1 VEKGDL
7 LTLIGGFVVLL
18 LVAVLVRPDS
28 FMVLVPGSNPG
39 GSTQLTVTPAVSPEM
54 SVEVTSTPRAVTVTG
69 INITPQEPAPPYR
82 IMYTSNPFTY
92 PKIHLPDHME
102 TFGASD
108 IPLRE
113 NRSVTFAYVEGT
125 GGGLTQVFTV
135 PYEVWAVNMT
145 VNAEQRPQYA
155 MFKMVI
161 CDATTGAVL
170 QGGEIQFP
178 GTMYKIVRASGPM
191 YMIITTSNVDSFR
204 IDLETPYRFYV
215 AASITS

>member
-1 VEKGDL
+1 MEKGDL

-28 FMVLVPGSNPG
+28 FMVLLPGSQEG
-39 GSTQLTVTPAVSPEM
+39 VTPQITATLTVSPEM
-54 SVEVTSTPRAVTVTG
+54 TVAATGTPRTVPVTG
-69 INITPQEPAPPYR
+69 ITPQEPRPPYR
-82 IMYTSNPFTY
+82 ITYTSNPFTY

-102 TFGASD
+102 AFCASD

-125 GGGLTQVFTV
+125 GGGLTQIFTV

-145 VNAEQRPQYA
+145 VHAERMPQYA

-161 CDATTGAVL
+161 CDAKTGAVL

-178 GTMYKIVRASGPM
+178 GSMYKVVRASGPM

-204 IDLETPYRFYV
+204 IDLGTPYRFYV
-215 AASITS
+215 TEGTVS

>member
-1 VEKGDL
+1 MEKGDL

-28 FMVLVPGSNPG
+28 FMVLVPGSSPG
-39 GSTQLTVTPAVSPEM
+39 VTPQITITPAASPEM
-54 SVEVTSTPRAVTVTG
+54 TVAVTDTPRTVPVA
-69 INITPQEPAPPYR
+69 NSTPQEPAPPYR

-102 TFGASD
+102 AFGASD

-113 NRSVTFAYVEGT
+113 NRSVTFAYMEGV

-135 PYEVWAVNMT
+135 PYEEWAVNIT
-145 VNAEQRPQYA
+145 VNEEQWPQYA
-155 MFKMVI
+155 MFKMVV
-161 CDATTGAVL
+161 CDAKTGTVL

-178 GTMYKIVRASGPM
+178 GSMYKVVRASGPV
-191 YMIITTSNVDSFR
+191 YMIVTTSNVDSFR
-204 IDLETPYRFYV
+204 IDLETPYRYYV
-215 AASITS
+215 TGGTAS

>member
-1 VEKGDL
+1 MEKGDL

-28 FMVLVPGSNPG
+28 FMILLPGSQVG
-39 GSTQLTVTPAVSPEM
+39 VTPQITITPTVSPEM
-54 SVEVTSTPRAVTVTG
+54 TVAVTGTPRTVPVADS
-69 INITPQEPAPPYR
+69 TPQEPAPPYR
-82 IMYTSNPFTY
+82 ITYTSNPFTY

-102 TFGASD
+102 AFGASD

-113 NRSVTFAYVEGT
+113 NRSVTFAYMEGV

-145 VNAEQRPQYA
+145 VNAERRPQYA
-155 MFKMVI
+155 MFKMVV

-170 QGGEIQFP
+170 QGAEIQFP
-178 GTMYKIVRASGPM
+178 GSMYKIVRASGPM

-204 IDLETPYRFYV
+204 IDLETPYRYYV
-215 AASITS
+215 TEGTTS